1 MVCAVPAVPCN
12 LIALA
17 ILPSADTSTPPA
29 LASRLIALAVL
40 PADERTRLAACAPVC
55 AMVKLSPAPFAA

>member
-1 MVCAVPAVPCN
+1 MVDAVPPSIVNPPADA
-12 LIALA
+12 LISTA
-17 ILPSADTSTPPA
+17 STP
-29 LASRLIALAVL
+29 V